1 MELKK
6 EKGKMSTR
14 MLTKVGV
21 LSAIAFILMLIEFPL
36 WFAPPFLKMDLSEVP
51 ALMGAFALG
60 PVAGVL
66 IELIK
71 NILNVAI
78 EGTSTGG
85 VGELAN
91 FVVGSIFVYTAGYIY
106 HKNKNIKNAIIGMIT
121 GTIAMTIA
129 MAVANYYVM
138 IPFYAKL
145 FGMPLD
151 KIVAMGSAVNK
162 YVVDFKS
169 LIIYAVVPFNIL
181 KGVIVTSITFLLYKK
196 VSPILHK

>member
-1 MELKK
+1 MLTLKK
-6 EKGKMSTR
+6 EYLTTR
-14 MLTKVGV
+14 TLTKIAV
-21 LSAIAFILMLIEFPL
+21 LSVIAFLFMLFEFPL

-51 ALMGAFALG
+51 ALIGSFALG
-60 PVAGVL
+60 PMAGVL

-78 EGTSTGG
+78 QGSSTKL

-91 FVVGSIFVYTAGYIY
+91 FVVGSLFVYTAGWIY
-106 HKNKNIKNAIIGMIT
+106 YKNKSIKSALVGMAL
-121 GTIAMTIA
+121 GTIVMTIA
-129 MAVANYYVM
+129 MGIANYFFI

-151 KIVAMGSAVNK
+151 KIVAMGSAMNK

-169 LIIYAVVPFNIL
+169 LIIFAITPFNLL
-181 KGVIVTSITFLLYKK
+181 KGIIVTLITLLLYKK
-196 VSPILHK
+196 VSPILHR